1 MEFYSV
7 TARSSA
13 SWTTIA
19 DSLMPMD
26 HDYHGSDRWSA
37 TMSVQ
42 ESVGYRLLHWD
53 QQGARTSS
61 RTRTHIHRIAGDD
74 FYWIVFP
81 EEGTYTV
88 RYRGGTVTSA
98 GPGRGA
104 VTVLDTVCHLQ
115 IPRSSAYAF
124 QVPRTEIDGLA
135 GLSGTRTA
143 ELDMS
148 SGLGRITRTLIRRT
162 HSEQG
167 ALTEREF
174 DAVCQ
179 RIGELLCMLSIGEV
193 SPQQSQCGEVTEQV
207 RRYIRT
213 HIGHRDI
220 RLPAVAAALG
230 WSPRQV
236 RTILYRSGTT
246 FRDLRQAEAM
256 RAACAFLENPAY
268 SAVPIGDLAAR
279 CGFNPSWFSTAFKE
293 AMGETPREFRQR
305 RRSELATAAA
315 GDEFDNG
322 RSSSCETPNSV
333 PGRAGPIAPFPPN
346 G

>member
-1 MEFYSV
+1 
-7 TARSSA
+7 
-13 SWTTIA
+13 
-19 DSLMPMD
+19 
-26 HDYHGSDRWSA
+26 
-37 TMSVQ
+37 MSVQ
-42 ESVGYRLLHWD
+42 ESAGYRLLLWD

-61 RTRTHIHRIAGDD
+61 RTRKHIRRIAGDD
-74 FYWIVFP
+74 FYWIVVP
-81 EEGTYTV
+81 ESGTYTV
-88 RYRGGTVTSA
+88 RYQSGAVTNA

-115 IPRSSAYAF
+115 IPRSCAYAF
-124 QVPRTEIDGLA
+124 QVPRAEIDGFA

-148 SGLGRITRTLIRRT
+148 SGLGRITRTLIRST
-162 HSEQG
+162 HAEQG

-174 DAVCQ
+174 DAVCR
-179 RIGELLCMLSIGEV
+179 RIGELLCMLAIGEV
-193 SPQQSQCGEVTEQV
+193 SPQQSQYIEVTEQV

-213 HIGHRDI
+213 HIGHRDV

-236 RTILYRSGTT
+236 RTILYRSGIS

-268 SAVPIGDLAAR
+268 SAVPIGELAAR
-279 CGFNPSWFSTAFKE
+279 CGFNPSWFSTAFRE

-305 RRSELATAAA
+305 RRRELATAAA
-315 GDEFDNG
+315 DERG
-322 RSSSCETPNSV
+322 ERGGSWSSESPSSV
-333 PGRAGPIAPFPPN
+333 TGRAATSSN
-346 G
+346 GS